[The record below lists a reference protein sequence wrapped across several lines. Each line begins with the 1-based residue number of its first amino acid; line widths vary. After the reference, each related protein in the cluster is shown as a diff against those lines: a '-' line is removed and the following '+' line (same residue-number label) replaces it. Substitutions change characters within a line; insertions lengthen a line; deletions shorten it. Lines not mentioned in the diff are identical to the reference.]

1 MSALPAI
8 AYVTVATSS
17 EPLLAALG
25 WCAGFVVAIMLIDW
39 IDRKLP

>member
-8 AYVTVATSS
+8 AFATVATSKD
-17 EPLLAALG
+17 PLLSALG
-25 WCAGFVVAIMLIDW
+25 WCAGFVVAILLIDW